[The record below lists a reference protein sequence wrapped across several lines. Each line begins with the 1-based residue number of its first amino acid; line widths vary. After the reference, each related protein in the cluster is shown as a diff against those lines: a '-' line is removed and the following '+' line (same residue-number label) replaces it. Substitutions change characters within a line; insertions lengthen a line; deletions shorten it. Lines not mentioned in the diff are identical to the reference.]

1 MVEILRKSAMYIHIM
16 PQSAKYRRRE
26 TPIFIGQGGNNHVYI
41 TTYYCCTLGFPELA
55 GTIAVF
61 SKEGALVQL
70 IFPPFP
76 PSGAPGTVSAGG
88 KTAFSELHRHWYCQ
102 IIIKYL

>member
-1 MVEILRKSAMYIHIM
+1 MLLVELKATADLDQQHSLYSPKTYNLVYNNNVILLL
-16 PQSAKYRRRE
+16 
-26 TPIFIGQGGNNHVYI
+26 
-41 TTYYCCTLGFPELA
+41 YYWIPELA

-61 SKEGALVQL
+61 SKEGWRWISDTSPLS
-70 IFPPFP
+70 P
-76 PSGAPGTVSAGG
+76 PSGGGPSTVSAGG

>member
-1 MVEILRKSAMYIHIM
+1 MMLLVELKATADLDQQHSLYSPKTYNLVYNNNVILLL
-16 PQSAKYRRRE
+16 
-26 TPIFIGQGGNNHVYI
+26 
-41 TTYYCCTLGFPELA
+41 YYWIPELA

-61 SKEGALVQL
+61 SKEGGRL
-70 IFPPFP
+70 IVDTSPLSPHP
-76 PSGAPGTVSAGG
+76 GGPSTVSAGG